1 MSKKKEINEE
11 IKEELLE
18 ENNESIEVVQCK
30 ILYWNKYSKVLGF
43 DYKGINIQ
51 ITVDKEINV
60 SKGIVNVK
68 FIDGKYELI

>member
-1 MSKKKEINEE
+1 LSKKKEINEE